1 MSAVAAEELRL
12 IHAVSGRIR
21 VHLPW
26 WSGHGQRPLE
36 AQIRK
41 LPGVQRVQANP
52 LTGNMV
58 LVYDPV
64 ITNQQTLLA
73 ALRSLESGYPASTP
87 ENSDEPASA
96 EAPALSS
103 PTPHVLHDRQGHLRR
118 ARIAVRGLDR
128 DPHLA
133 RRVVDHLERHP
144 GVRVHASQLTGRVLV
159 EFTEH
164 TIEIEDLLAELST
177 LELPDLPEED
187 KPAHPLDSGPLFQ
200 SSSRTI
206 GASLG
211 LGVLAARHAFGIQEA
226 PIPGWSTT
234 SAIIGILQGLPFVR
248 NGLRRL
254 LGRDVADVV
263 LSVPGILS
271 LTLSGSPLGL
281 ALTAAES
288 VRLLTE
294 VLPRRAAWRQ
304 HEQLTQHAPST
315 KPGAAIR
322 LEAGEQTPRAARVLE
337 GTGIAIGYDGLPV
350 AAAPGE
356 LLPAGARVYGGPFVL
371 ELHAGD
377 AYTPEER
384 PAPVAKSLY
393 DHYTRALGPISL
405 AYAAFTGLT
414 TRSFSR
420 ALTALLLVNPRP
432 ALIGLDGADLGA
444 SARVLRAGVTVVG
457 TRPER
462 TIRKPALLLID
473 GPRVLCDGFEIISVL
488 PLTDAFDSAE
498 LLSSAAGIAAAV
510 GSPWGGVFPAAGRAS
525 ATDGTFDGRTATAL
539 IGGVPYTLGPA
550 QADDLL
556 PATVRLRHQG
566 DYMLVLRS
574 ARAMG
579 PLGLIALRPR
589 LAPGVAE
596 LVQTCRAHGVELE
609 VLAVGNPMTAQS
621 ISHRTQI
628 PLASYDD
635 TVEAIRARQRD
646 GALVAFLSDNA
657 RGAAAFAACDLGIA
671 LTAGRNHFPARADL
685 LAPDLGAVA
694 AIIQAGAAREVTV
707 RDSVVFSALSNVA
720 GAVWGFQGGAAL
732 ETAAY
737 GIYAASLAALAD
749 GWLRLRGGERP
760 PSLAARVI
768 EARPERWGRRSVTS
782 TLQALQATERGLT
795 SAQAAERHRSAPSL
809 VSGPTLWSE
818 ILAQLRSPLT
828 GMLAIGAGLSLML
841 GSVADVGLIGATIA
855 ANVAIGAWQAHKAG
869 QVAAALE
876 RLGTPTAR
884 VLRDGQ
890 EVTISASELV
900 PGDMLLL
907 ATGDRVAADA
917 RLIAATGL
925 EVDEAALTGESLPV
939 AKVVNGTIASSHIL
953 LEGSDV
959 TSGSGHAVVVAVGHQ
974 TLMGATAAAL
984 ALDETKDSPL
994 GIRLGRLLRQTLP
1007 IAAVG
1012 GGIVFASG
1020 FLRTRQLVPQIAVG
1034 ASIAMA
1040 AVPEGLPLLASMG
1053 EAAVARRLA
1062 SRQAVVRRLSAVEAL
1077 GRVDVACTDKTGTLT
1092 EGRLTLRLV
1101 ASMDEEAERDGA
1113 LSAPLRH
1120 LLLTAGLASPHP
1132 DAPDAAA
1139 HPTDVAVKQGAQA
1152 AGMGEAIRAERAAES
1167 PFDPARSFHA
1177 ALTQGRL
1184 CVKGAPEALAARC
1197 SHVLTRGKK
1206 RRLDEVGRAT
1216 LLSAGQRLAER
1227 GLRVLLVAEGVAETP
1242 VDNPQGLVAL
1252 GFVGISDP
1260 LRPTVREAIRR
1271 CHEAGVRVV
1280 MITGDHPATARSIAH
1295 EAGLLDTE
1303 EEILTATELAELQN
1317 GELDQRLEHARVIAR
1332 ATPLDKVRIV
1342 ESLQRQGHVVAMTG
1356 DGVNDAPALRLADV
1370 GVAMGSGGTEVA
1382 RQTADVV
1389 LADDD
1394 FSTLV
1399 EALVEGRSFWRNI
1412 RRSLGLL
1419 LGGNLGEVGVMVGA
1433 SLLGLAAPLS
1443 ARQILAVNLVTDVFP
1458 GLAVAL
1464 QQPEH
1469 RHLATLAREG
1479 TTALDT
1485 SLRNDVLRRSAAT
1498 AGPALAA
1505 YLVALGASS
1514 LPQARTVA
1522 FASVV
1527 ANQLAQT
1534 IDAGLVEGSLTPAVL
1549 GAVGGSAGLLA
1560 AAVTIPSLRTF
1571 LGLAMP
1577 SPLGWALIGAG
1588 TLLAPLLSRLLSA
1601 IRFSRPALPQPA
1613 LPVLL
1618 PARAASSGA

>member
-1 MSAVAAEELRL
+1 
-12 IHAVSGRIR
+12 
-21 VHLPW
+21 
-26 WSGHGQRPLE
+26 
-36 AQIRK
+36 
-41 LPGVQRVQANP
+41 
-52 LTGNMV
+52 
-58 LVYDPV
+58 
-64 ITNQQTLLA
+64 
-73 ALRSLESGYPASTP
+73 
-87 ENSDEPASA
+87 
-96 EAPALSS
+96 
-103 PTPHVLHDRQGHLRR
+103 
-118 ARIAVRGLDR
+118 
-128 DPHLA
+128 
-133 RRVVDHLERHP
+133 VVDHLERHP

-159 EFTEH
+159 EFSEH
-164 TIEIEDLLAELST
+164 TIEIEDLLAELSA

-187 KPAHPLDSGPLFQ
+187 KPAHPLDPGPLIQ
-200 SSSRTI
+200 SASRTI

-211 LGVLAARHAFGIQEA
+211 LGVLAARRAFGIQEA

-234 SAIIGILQGLPFVR
+234 SAIIGILQGLPLVR
-248 NGLRRL
+248 NGLRQL

-263 LSVPGILS
+263 LSAPGILS

-294 VLPRRAAWRQ
+294 VLSRRAAWRQ
-304 HEQLTQHAPST
+304 HEHLTQHAPST
-315 KPGAAIR
+315 KPGATIR
-322 LEAGEQTPRAARVLE
+322 LEAGEQTPRAARVIE
-337 GTGIAIGYDGLPV
+337 GTGTAIGQDGLPV

-356 LLPAGARVYGGPFVL
+356 LIPAGARVYGGPFAL
-371 ELHAGD
+371 ELHAGA

-384 PAPVAKSLY
+384 PAPIAKSLY
-393 DHYTRALGPISL
+393 DHYTRALGPLSL

-420 ALTALLLVNPRP
+420 TLTALLLVNPRP

-462 TIRKPALLLID
+462 TIRKPSLLLID
-473 GPRVLCDGFEIISVL
+473 EPRVLCDGFEIISVL
-488 PLTDAFDSAE
+488 PLTSAFDSAE
-498 LLSSAAGIAAAV
+498 LLSSAAGIAAAA
-510 GSPWGGVFPAAGRAS
+510 GTPWGGVFPAAGRAP
-525 ATDGTFDGRTATAL
+525 ATDGRFDGWTAAAS
-539 IGGVPYTLGPA
+539 IGGMIYTLGLA
-550 QADDLL
+550 REDDPL
-556 PATVRLRHQG
+556 PATARLRHQG
-566 DYMLVLRS
+566 EYVLVLRS
-574 ARAMG
+574 EHAIE

-596 LVQTCRAHGVELE
+596 LVQTCHQHGVELE
-609 VLAVGNPMTAQS
+609 VLAVGNPITAQA
-621 ISHRTQI
+621 ISHRSHI

-635 TVEAIRARQRD
+635 VVEAIQACQRD

-657 RGAAAFAACDLGIA
+657 ECAAAFAMCDLGIA

-694 AIIQAGAAREVTV
+694 SIIEAGAAREVTV
-707 RDSVVFSALSNVA
+707 RDSVLLSAFSNVV

-732 ETAAY
+732 ETASY

-760 PSLAARVI
+760 PSLAARIV

-782 TLQALQATERGLT
+782 AMQALQATEQGLT
-795 SAQAAERHRSAPSL
+795 SAQAAERHRIAPTLSRG
-809 VSGPTLWSE
+809 STLWSE

-828 GMLAIGAGLSLML
+828 GILAVGAGLSLML
-841 GSVADVGLIGATIA
+841 GSVADVGIIGATIA

-869 QVAAALE
+869 RVAEALE
-876 RLGTPTAR
+876 RMSTPTAR
-884 VLRDGQ
+884 TLRDGQ
-890 EVTISASELV
+890 EITISAAELV
-900 PGDMLLL
+900 PGDILLL

-917 RLIAATGL
+917 RVLVAQGL

-939 AKVVNGTIASSHIL
+939 AKYASGSTAASQIL

-959 TSGSGHAVVVAVGHQ
+959 TSGSGRAVVVAVGHQ

-984 ALDETKDSPL
+984 ALEETKESPL
-994 GIRLGRLLRQTLP
+994 GIRLGKLLRQTLP

-1012 GGIVFASG
+1012 GSIVFASG
-1020 FLRTRQLVPQIAVG
+1020 FLRTRQLLPQIAVG

-1053 EAAVARRLA
+1053 EAAVARRLS

-1092 EGRLTLRLV
+1092 EGRLTLRLI
-1101 ASMDEEAERDGA
+1101 ATLEEEAESDGV
-1113 LSAPLRH
+1113 LSASLRH
-1120 LLLTAGLASPHP
+1120 VLLTAGLASPHP

-1139 HPTDVAVKQGAQA
+1139 HPTDVAVTRGVQA
-1152 AGMGEAIRAERAAES
+1152 AGMGEEVRAERAAES
-1167 PFDPARSFHA
+1167 PFDPVRSFHA
-1177 ALTQGRL
+1177 AFSQGRL
-1184 CVKGAPEALAARC
+1184 SAKGAPEALAARC
-1197 SHVLTRGKK
+1197 SYVLARGKK
-1206 RRLDEVGRAT
+1206 RRLDEAGRAH
-1216 LLSAGQRLAER
+1216 LLSVGQRLAER
-1227 GLRVLLVAEGVAETP
+1227 GLRVLLVAEGTAETP

-1252 GFVGISDP
+1252 GLVGISDP
-1260 LRPTVREAIRR
+1260 LRPTVREAIQR

-1280 MITGDHPATARSIAH
+1280 MITGDHPATARSIAR
-1295 EAGLLDTE
+1295 EAGVLDTE
-1303 EEILTATELAELQN
+1303 GEVLTATELAELQN
-1317 GELDQRLEHARVIAR
+1317 GELDERLEHARVIAR

-1389 LADDD
+1389 LVNDD

-1443 ARQILAVNLVTDVFP
+1443 ARQILAVNLVTDVLP

-1469 RHLATLAREG
+1469 HHLATLAREG

-1498 AGPALAA
+1498 AGPAVAS
-1505 YLVALGASS
+1505 YLIALGASS

-1560 AAVTIPSLRTF
+1560 AALTIPSLRSF
-1571 LGLAMP
+1571 LGLALP
-1577 SPLGWALIGAG
+1577 SPLGWVLIGTG

-1601 IRFSRPALPQPA
+1601 MRFQRPALPHPV
-1613 LPVLL
+1613 LPILL
-1618 PARAASSGA
+1618 PAQVASSGA

>member
-1 MSAVAAEELRL
+1 MSAVVAEEPRL
-12 IHAVSGRIR
+12 VHATPGRMR

-26 WSGHGQRPLE
+26 WSGYGQRRLE
-36 AQIRK
+36 AHLRQT
-41 LPGVQRVQANP
+41 PGVQRVQANP
-52 LTGNMV
+52 LTGNI
-58 LVYDPV
+58 LLAFDPTV
-64 ITNQQTLLA
+64 TSQQTLLA
-73 ALRSLESGYPASTP
+73 ALRTLEPGNPATTP
-87 ENSDEPASA
+87 ANPAEPVPA
-96 EAPALSS
+96 EAPEPSS
-103 PTPHVLHDRQGHLRR
+103 PAPHVLHDRQGHLRR

-133 RRVVDHLERHP
+133 RRVVEHLERHP

-164 TIEIEDLLAELST
+164 TLDLEDLLAEICS

-187 KPAHPLDSGPLFQ
+187 KPAHPLDPGPLIQ
-200 SSSRTI
+200 STSRTL

-211 LGVLAARHAFGIQEA
+211 LGVLAVRRAFGLQEA
-226 PIPGWSTT
+226 PLPGWSTT

-254 LGRDVADVV
+254 LGRDIADVV

-288 VRLLTE
+288 IRVLTE

-304 HEQLTQHAPST
+304 HEHLTQHAPST
-315 KPGAAIR
+315 KPGATIR
-322 LEAGEQTPRAARVLE
+322 LEAGEQTPRDATVIE
-337 GTGIAIGYDGLPV
+337 GTGTATLRDGLPMP
-350 AAAPGE
+350 AAPGE
-356 LLPAGARVYGGPFVL
+356 IIPAGAHVFGGPFVL
-371 ELHAGD
+371 KLHAGD

-393 DHYTRALGPISL
+393 DHYTRVLGPLSL
-405 AYAAFTGLT
+405 AYAVFTGIT

-420 ALTALLLVNPRP
+420 TLTALLLVNPRP
-432 ALIGLDGADLGA
+432 ALIGLDGADLSA

-462 TIRKPALLLID
+462 TIRKPSLLLID

-488 PLTDAFDSAE
+488 PLTDASTPAE
-498 LLSSAAGIAAAV
+498 LLTSAAGIAAAA
-510 GSPWGGVFPAAGRAS
+510 GSPWGGVFPAAGRVP
-525 ATDGTFDGRTATAL
+525 ATDGTFDGRTATAS
-539 IGGVPYTLGPA
+539 IGGVTYTLGLA
-550 QADDLL
+550 RDDEPL
-556 PATVRLRHQG
+556 PASVRLRHQG
-566 DYMLVLRS
+566 EYVLVLRS
-574 ARAMG
+574 EREVQ

-596 LVQTCRAHGVELE
+596 LVQQCRRYGVEMEL
-609 VLAVGNPMTAQS
+609 LAIGNPIMAQA

-628 PLASYDD
+628 PLATYDD
-635 TVEAIRARQRD
+635 TVEAIRARQTE

-657 RGAAAFAACDLGIA
+657 HGAAAFAASDLGIA
-671 LTAGRNHFPARADL
+671 LTSGRNHFPARADL
-685 LAPDLGAVA
+685 LAPDLDAVA
-694 AIIQAGAAREVTV
+694 AIIEAGAARETTV
-707 RDSVVFSALSNVA
+707 RDSVLLSVLSNGI
-720 GAVWGFQGGAAL
+720 GAIWGFQGGAAI

-737 GIYAASLAALAD
+737 GIYAAALMALAD

-760 PSLAARVI
+760 PSLAARIVD
-768 EARPERWGRRSVTS
+768 ARPERWGRRSVS
-782 TLQALQATERGLT
+782 SLMQALNTSETGLT
-795 SAQAAERHRSAPSL
+795 TAQAAERLRIAPPL
-809 VSGPTLWSE
+809 ARGPTLWSE
-818 ILAQLRSPLT
+818 MLAQLRSPLT
-828 GMLAIGAGLSLML
+828 GILAAGAGLSLLL
-841 GSVADVGLIGATIA
+841 GAVADVGIIGATIA

-869 QVAAALE
+869 QVAQALE
-876 RLGTPTAR
+876 RMSTPTAR

-890 EVTISASELV
+890 EITILANELV
-900 PGDMLLL
+900 PGDILLL

-917 RLIAATGL
+917 RVIAAQGL
-925 EVDEAALTGESLPV
+925 EVDEAALTGESLPG
-939 AKVVNGTIASSHIL
+939 AKLVSGSTASSHIL

-959 TSGSGHAVVVAVGHQ
+959 TSGAGRAVVVAVGHQ

-984 ALDETKDSPL
+984 ALDDTRESPL
-994 GIRLGRLLRQTLP
+994 GIRLGKLLRQTLP

-1020 FLRTRQLVPQIAVG
+1020 FLRTRQLLPQIAVG

-1053 EAAVARRLA
+1053 EAAVARRLT
-1062 SRQAVVRRLSAVEAL
+1062 SRKAVVRRLSAVEAL

-1101 ASMDEEAERDGA
+1101 ASMEEEAESAGG

-1132 DAPDAAA
+1132 DASDAAA
-1139 HPTDVAVKQGAQA
+1139 HPTDVAVTQGAQA
-1152 AGMGEAIRAERAAES
+1152 AGMGEEVRAQREAES

-1177 ALTQGRL
+1177 ALAQGRL

-1197 SHVLTRGKK
+1197 SHVFTRGKK
-1206 RRLDEVGRAT
+1206 RRLDEVSRT
-1216 LLSAGQRLAER
+1216 NLLAVGQRLAER
-1227 GLRVLLVAEGVAETP
+1227 GLRVLLVAEGTAETP

-1260 LRPTVREAIRR
+1260 LRPTVPEAIRR

-1280 MITGDHPATARSIAH
+1280 MITGDHPATARSIAR
-1295 EAGLLDTE
+1295 EAGLIEVED
-1303 EEILTATELAELQN
+1303 EILTATELAELQN

-1389 LADDD
+1389 LANDD

-1419 LGGNLGEVGVMVGA
+1419 LGGNLGEVGLMVGA
-1433 SLLGLAAPLS
+1433 SLLGLTSPLS
-1443 ARQILAVNLVTDVFP
+1443 ARQILAVNMVTDVLP

-1469 RHLATLAREG
+1469 HNLATLAREG
-1479 TTALDT
+1479 TTALDS

-1505 YLVALGASS
+1505 YLLALGTSS

-1522 FASVV
+1522 FASIV

-1534 IDAGLVEGSLTPAVL
+1534 IDAGLVEGSLTPAVV
-1549 GAVGGSAGLLA
+1549 GAVGGSAGLLVA
-1560 AAVTIPSLRTF
+1560 ALTVPALRTF
-1571 LGLAMP
+1571 LGLALP
-1577 SPLGWALIGAG
+1577 APLGWALIGAG
-1588 TLLAPLLSRLLSA
+1588 TLLAPLLSRTLSEM
-1601 IRFSRPALPQPA
+1601 RFRRPALPQPA

-1618 PARAASSGA
+1618 PARVVSSGA